1 MNMWHKIWLK
11 ERDEAAYSFDVDKFR
26 TFYAKWYKR
35 GMYRI
40 PPNLLP
46 EDGVLEITLRK
57 MVVNFADPIPEKYA
71 EAKEWLL
78 SRGYDL
84 EIG

>member
-1 MNMWHKIWLK
+1 MNMWMKMWLK
-11 ERDEAAYSFDVDKFR
+11 ERDEVAYSFDVAKFR

-35 GMYRI
+35 GIYRI
-40 PPNLLP
+40 PPELLP
-46 EDGVLEITLRK
+46 EDDTLEITLRK
-57 MVVNFADPIPEKYA
+57 MVVTLRDPEPEKYA

-84 EIG
+84 EVG